1 MHLTSAFATPPPH
14 TTSRQEGDNVRVDAI
29 YNDIKRSWVA
39 ATVKLLQRANARGAT
54 RRTLDKEVLPAARV
68 GEGRGRKGEV
78 GLVSSGE
85 RKEGGRASAEKK
97 KGKEE
102 RGENEGREGRTVRML
117 REEEAK
123 GRAEVS
129 TGKGRKRER
138 ELEGGGEGEG
148 REGSPRGQ
156 AVLSRKDSYRD
167 SHGVGGVG
175 KEGEGERGG
184 AQKRKK
190 KKAGERE
197 GAEKE
202 GMTTTEEGAEKKG
215 MTTTE
220 EWGQLKEK
228 KSREESGNT
237 KKKKKKS
244 RKEGAQE
251 KEKKRKKKRSG
262 EDGVAVSGE
271 GGGRT

>member
-1 MHLTSAFATPPPH
+1 MHLTTPPSH
-14 TTSRQEGDNVRVDAI
+14 TPTRQKGDHVRVDAI

-39 ATVKLLQRANARGAT
+39 ATVKLLHRANAPGAT
-54 RRTLDKEVLPAARV
+54 RRTLDKEALPATSV

-78 GLVSSGE
+78 GLVSCGE
-85 RKEGGRASAEKK
+85 RREGGKASAEKQ

-102 RGENEGREGRTVRML
+102 REEKEGREGRAVRML

-138 ELEGGGEGEG
+138 ELEGEGEGEG
-148 REGSPRGQ
+148 KEGSPRGQ
-156 AVLSRKDSYRD
+156 AVLSRKDSYSD
-167 SHGVGGVG
+167 SQGVGGVG
-175 KEGEGERGG
+175 EEGEGERGG
-184 AQKRKK
+184 AQKRQK
-190 KKAGERE
+190 KKAGESV
-197 GAEKE
+197 
-202 GMTTTEEGAEKKG
+202 GAEKKG

-220 EWGQLKEK
+220 EGGQLKEN
-228 KSREESGNT
+228 KSREESGHT
-237 KKKKKKS
+237 KKKKVKS

-251 KEKKRKKKRSG
+251 KEKKRKQKRSG